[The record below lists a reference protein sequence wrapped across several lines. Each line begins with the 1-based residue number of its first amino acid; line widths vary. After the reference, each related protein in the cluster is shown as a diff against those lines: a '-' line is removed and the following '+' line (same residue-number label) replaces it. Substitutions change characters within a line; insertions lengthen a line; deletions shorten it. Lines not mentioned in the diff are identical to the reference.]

1 MSIHL
6 VLLTLSC
13 CALAAAAAG
22 GQLAGLT
29 EDSLRARQMA
39 LLVSGALV
47 AGNAACLLPDTPG
60 WYSAALV
67 AHTFAG
73 LVWLAVSTV
82 AARSQR
88 RRNVRTTV
96 APGVTVAARP
106 TVITGVATTTA
117 QTRSAARTDR
127 PHFAVLPGGLAATAV
142 RGGTIAAPATLPA
155 ALATVPA
162 ASPTLSDQASYP
174 VVQATPLDS
183 PAEGVQ
189 WDAGLLAAYLSERT
203 LVTRADLD
211 TIGSRGARAQNVG
224 IARRIGSYAPEA
236 AKRRAAGSAFRQRA
250 HALDGSVLRA
260 QLRSA
265 YDDAP
270 APQRSPG
277 AQA

>member
-47 AGNAACLLPDTPG
+47 AGNAACLLPVTPG
-60 WYSAALV
+60 WYSAGLV
-67 AHTFAG
+67 ALTFAG

-127 PHFAVLPGGLAATAV
+127 PHFAVLPATAV
-142 RGGTIAAPATLPA
+142 GGGTIAAPATLPA